1 MLYFWVGFQKDTVYA
16 TERKGKMKKRL
27 WALILAITLSLVVFP
42 VSGNTDVQAATTYV
56 CHILTSSTKVY
67 SNTRLSRKQG
77 TVSQSQEITI
87 YSYNNSYARI
97 RYKSGRKNKYGYI
110 KRSSFL
116 TTTKGRTVKPQKGLI
131 TYYRQ
136 STKARY
142 GNFTTNMAVTV
153 YGTTGSYTQVS
164 YKTPAGKIKF
174 ALIRTSDA
182 KKYLTGTSSSATT
195 TSKTKTSTAATK
207 SAAATTASAT
217 SVASTSTVSSS
228 SNASS
233 SKRQSVVS
241 YMRSMAT
248 IRWTPSRTI
257 TYWNASG
264 RKWVKG
270 TVYTGI
276 PYSQYS
282 RTTSLEEFRRHLSGS
297 TYTGPSGRTTYK
309 GTDCSSSV
317 SLAWKQ
323 ANSSIGIRWTGS
335 MTPGNSGIKKVGS
348 YVTNSSNTKRSCTS
362 SGQRKMYAAY
372 RQLQPGDAVVTHGSN
387 YHVRLVTSVS
397 SNGITCIEQ
406 SGLVTA
412 NRSSWKVN
420 QYYSFASLYNS
431 GYVPITMTNW

>member
-1 MLYFWVGFQKDTVYA
+1 MLYFWVGVQRSIAYVS
-16 TERKGKMKKRL
+16 ERKGKMKKKI

-42 VSGNTDVQAATTYV
+42 VSGNTDVQAATVSV
-56 CHILTSSTKVY
+56 CHILTGSTKVY

-87 YSYNNSYARI
+87 YSYNSSYARI

-110 KRSSFL
+110 RRSAFL

-131 TYYRQ
+131 TYYKQ

-182 KKYLTGTSSSATT
+182 KKYLTGTSSTSTSSKSKTT
-195 TSKTKTSTAATK
+195 TG
-207 SAAATTASAT
+207 
-217 SVASTSTVSSS
+217 STSTTQATATSTTQATAT
-228 SNASS
+228 ASS

-241 YMRSMAT
+241 YMRAMAT
-248 IRWTPSRTI
+248 IRWTPSKTI

-282 RTTSLEEFRRHLSGS
+282 RTTSLEEFRKHLSGS

-335 MTPGNSGIKKVGS
+335 MTPGNSGIKKVGN
-348 YVTNSSNTKRSCTS
+348 YVTNSSSTKRSCTS
-362 SGQRKMYAAY
+362 SGQSKMYAAY

-397 SNGITCIEQ
+397 SNGVTCIEQ